1 MGSHM
6 KRWFSLL
13 LLVACGASAAEA
25 CQPVR
30 VGYSDRERVPYYMG
44 NGSEVPASRAC
55 WWN

>member
-1 MGSHM
+1 M